1 MTSPLPPSETG
12 GSRRRWWIALVVGLV
27 VVIAV
32 VVVLVVTSGAQSSSS
47 STAGSDG
54 KPVLV
59 MTPAPGSYH
68 NGQVISLSV
77 GPNKYFTKYLR
88 VVIIECADPGGQA
101 ASLPTSNATCDG
113 NTVQSGSVLVNQ
125 DGSFSEPNYELFSL
139 PNTVLGE
146 PYDNEPVCN
155 QTHSC
160 VLYVGLEDTDFSKP
174 KIFSAPFTIVAGNVP
189 KKAPG

>member
-1 MTSPLPPSETG
+1 MTPPLPPSETG
-12 GSRRRWWIALVVGLV
+12 RSRRRWWIASAVALV
-27 VVIAV
+27 VVI
-32 VVVLVVTSGAQSSSS
+32 VVVLLVTLGSGGQSSS
-47 STAGSDG
+47 TGGSDG
-54 KPVLV
+54 KPVLL

-88 VVIIECADPGGQA
+88 VIIVECADPGGQA
-101 ASLPTSNATCDG
+101 ASLPTSDSTCDG

-139 PNTVLGE
+139 PNTTLGE
-146 PYDNEPVCN
+146 AYDSEPVCN
-155 QTHSC
+155 QTHWC
-160 VLYVGLEDTDFSKP
+160 VLYVGLEQTDFSKP

-189 KKAPG
+189 KKEPG